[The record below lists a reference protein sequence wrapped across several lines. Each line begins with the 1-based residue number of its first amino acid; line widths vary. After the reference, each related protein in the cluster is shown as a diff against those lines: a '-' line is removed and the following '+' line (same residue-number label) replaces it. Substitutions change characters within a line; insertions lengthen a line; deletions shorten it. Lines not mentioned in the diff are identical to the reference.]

1 MLSGSLVSAFLIYG
15 VGVCPKV
22 EGVTWRRYLT
32 LIVPLAAVYAY
43 QLWSSNAAY
52 LYLAVGY
59 IQVARRGMGRA
70 GGSHTESGPGCLL
83 VVRSMQV
90 TSFFA
95 D

>member
-70 GGSHTESGPGCLL
+70 GGSH
-83 VVRSMQV
+83 
-90 TSFFA
+90 
-95 D
+95 